1 MSTPGSQRQVM
12 RDVLLSVHKVFE
24 VPDVRGE
31 SRSKQ
36 VSQARLAAYMLAR
49 EMTRYSLP
57 ELGEVFHR
65 DHSTV
70 YNGIQSA
77 KRLMKQDS
85 WFADQVKR
93 ARDKIVDL
101 KRARLA

>member
-1 MSTPGSQRQVM
+1 MTPGSQRQVM

-24 VPDVRGE
+24 VSDVRKD
-31 SRSKQ
+31 SRLKQ

-57 ELGEVFHR
+57 ELGELFRR

-77 KRLMKQDS
+77 KRLMKKDL
-85 WFADQVKR
+85 WFADQVRR
-93 ARDKIVDL
+93 ARDKAIDL
-101 KRARLA
+101 KRARMA